1 MLMVEQ
7 HEVRDGSRII
17 RFQGTLL
24 ASASSE
30 RPVSPRYVTLTLFS
44 LPSPPPAYVLSRVQY
59 SRVFHVQTC
68 EQAIRNHL
76 PLGVD
81 SAARNLPLT
90 SLSPC
95 QYCNPGPANPEAP
108 DFKTTHRFEVP
119 RHFGAIIDTP
129 GHLLS
134 ALAHPSTRP
143 SRAHTLEPPHNN
155 QLPWLSRQLVDAAA
169 PLDPAL
175 QAAYNV
181 VIP

>member
-1 MLMVEQ
+1 MVEQ

-24 ASASSE
+24 ATASSE
-30 RPVSPRYVTLTLFS
+30 RPVSPRFVELTLFA

-68 EQAIRNHL
+68 EQALRNHL

-81 SAARNLPLT
+81 SPARGLDLT

-95 QYCNPGPANPEAP
+95 VYCNPGPYLPTDP

-129 GHLLS
+129 AHLLS

-143 SRAHTLEPPHNN
+143 SRAHTLTPSANN

-169 PLDPAL
+169 PRDPAL
-175 QAAYNV
+175 QAAYNIS
-181 VIP
+181 IP

>member
-1 MLMVEQ
+1 MIEQ

-17 RFQGTLL
+17 RFSGTLL
-24 ASASSE
+24 ATASSM
-30 RPVSPRYVTLTLFS
+30 RPVSPRYVELSLYA

-59 SRVFHVQTC
+59 SRVFHVSTC
-68 EQAIRNHL
+68 EQALRNHL

-81 SAARNLPLT
+81 PAARNLPLT
-90 SLSPC
+90 ELSPC
-95 QYCNPGPANPEAP
+95 AYCNPTPSAPGAP
-108 DFKTTHRFEVP
+108 DFRTTHRFEIP

-129 GHLLS
+129 AHLLS

-143 SRAHTLEPPHNN
+143 SRAHTLSPPPNN

-175 QAAYNV
+175 QSAYNIS
-181 VIP
+181 IP